1 MRLVRALLPSMVV
14 VMLPSEI
21 ARINLVLHD
30 TGAMSIEGNVGDVRM
45 AIRMIDAAREAVA
58 ARLGRPSLIEPHGAG
73 LQIPSY
79 DVGAAPSPLYPVLP
93 IGDRQ

>member
-1 MRLVRALLPSMVV
+1 
-14 VMLPSEI
+14 
-21 ARINLVLHD
+21 
-30 TGAMSIEGNVGDVRM
+30 M

-93 IGDRQ
+93 VGDRQ